1 MQSPFKG
8 NCLESDHSLHITIS
22 AYQLNSWT
30 DLLEKLLP
38 AALAVA
44 STTDKEFREVS
55 LEAVL
60 KSKISFVHRIVKKY
74 LIHFLYLGP
83 TKKLPTTPRSCKQ
96 WKPIRR
102 TNIVFKEG
110 DMNYLFV
117 IVIFWFLQNMFKHWF
132 KLLKECLFGFS
143 ERGQWTVITQSPNVM
158 FLIRW
163 LNNFGDRVNFY

>member
-1 MQSPFKG
+1 MFHVIVENIPILVLTLITLFYLSPFKG

-44 STTDKEFREVS
+44 SSTDKEFREVS

-60 KSKISFVHRIVKKY
+60 KSKISFVHGILKKY

-110 DMNYLFV
+110 ELIFYSILWYFDFYKTCLNIYL
-117 IVIFWFLQNMFKHWF
+117 
-132 KLLKECLFGFS
+132 S
-143 ERGQWTVITQSPNVM
+143 
-158 FLIRW
+158 
-163 LNNFGDRVNFY
+163 Y